1 MTDDWS
7 LKGKEKHWYN
17 GIIYDYKINERAIS
31 FYFSEDIETLRQKF
45 IEDTNNFQDKL
56 LARLTSYLSFPLR
69 SDEETISQI
78 ANELFREYKEK
89 MNRRFGVEDE
99 K

>member
-7 LKGKEKHWYN
+7 LKGKEKHWYD

-31 FYFSEDIETLRQKF
+31 FYFSEDIETLRRELIDDF
-45 IEDTNNFQDKL
+45 LEWLDDIGHKL
-56 LARLTSYLSFPLR
+56 SNDCSLEFAKKSKSFVR
-69 SDEETISQI
+69 QI
-78 ANELFREYKEK
+78 
-89 MNRRFGVEDE
+89 NRRFGVEVE